1 MQYHCGMTDKV
12 KPKNSEKSLFHCHF
26 IHHKTHVEKCKL
38 DLMGVY
44 EGKWDRGGIEPS
56 DDSTFLM
63 EKKLLILTFSD
74 VFLHKE
80 IRSASR
86 V

>member
-1 MQYHCGMTDKV
+1 MQYHCGMTDRV
-12 KPKNSEKSLFHCHF
+12 KPKNLEKSLFHCHF

-56 DDSTFLM
+56 DDSTFFDGKETANLD
-63 EKKLLILTFSD
+63 ILRR
-74 VFLHKE
+74 FLT
-80 IRSASR
+80 
-86 V
+86 